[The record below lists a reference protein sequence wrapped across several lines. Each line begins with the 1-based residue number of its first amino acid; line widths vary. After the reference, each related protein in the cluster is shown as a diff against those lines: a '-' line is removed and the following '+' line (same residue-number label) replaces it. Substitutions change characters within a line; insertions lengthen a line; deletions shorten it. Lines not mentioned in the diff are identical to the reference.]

1 MFVRLMMILLNR
13 YLGRNQLSG
22 TIPSPIGSL
31 VNLQELYVNSICSH
45 HHETS
50 WSTDDTHTLDTW
62 WWRWRFH
69 WTDSSPRID
78 WPAPFHHRLA
88 LSWISRACTSIVQQ
102 IFIQRSPRNL
112 DKSTIDDT
120 HSPDHCCCGCC
131 WWSYQQGALSQSTER
146 HHSIIDWLSRESWE
160 LVRSIQMICT
170 ITRSSIILINR
181 RYSHPRYL
189 MMIPLNRYLT
199 KNRLTGTI
207 PSSIGSLMNLTSLY
221 VNRTTNIH
229 STSPRN
235 LDNQQSTIL
244 TLQIIAAAAD
254 DDHINRELSYNQL
267 SGTIPSSIG
276 SLVNL
281 ENLYAQSKWYAQ

>member
-1 MFVRLMMILLNR
+1 
-13 YLGRNQLSG
+13 
-22 TIPSPIGSL
+22 
-31 VNLQELYVNSICSH
+31 
-45 HHETS
+45 
-50 WSTDDTHTLDTW
+50 
-62 WWRWRFH
+62 
-69 WTDSSPRID
+69 
-78 WPAPFHHRLA
+78 
-88 LSWISRACTSIVQQ
+88 
-102 IFIQRSPRNL
+102 
-112 DKSTIDDT
+112 
-120 HSPDHCCCGCC
+120 
-131 WWSYQQGALSQSTER
+131 
-146 HHSIIDWLSRESWE
+146 
-160 LVRSIQMICT
+160 
-170 ITRSSIILINR
+170 
-181 RYSHPRYL
+181 

-281 ENLYAQSKWYAQ
+281 ENLYAQSK